1 MGKPYKK
8 IMVSIISFTKYGASL
23 SLEFKDI
30 LIKHNCNVRLYTGKN
45 SISCNDIENINCNNL
60 KAVLNLQYN
69 L

>member
-30 LIKHNCNVRLYTGKN
+30 LIKHNCNVRLYTGKTVFHVM
-45 SISCNDIENINCNNL
+45 IL
-60 KAVLNLQYN
+60 KILIVV
-69 L
+69 